1 MPFTTYTTGK
11 KITSIKGSYG
21 CPRWFDA
28 VYSGDIEYI
37 RKHAKNI
44 GKVSV
49 AFNLGLRKIE
59 MGRGR
64 RSFLVNLSY
73 GPEYPIRNQ
82 ITLCLAFIIRYI
94 GKGISLFQG
103 KIAIRKNA

>member
-28 VYSGDIEYI
+28 VYSGDMEYI

-49 AFNLGLRKIE
+49 EGRKKSD
-59 MGRGR
+59 GRECHICY
-64 RSFLVNLSY
+64 L
-73 GPEYPIRNQ
+73 
-82 ITLCLAFIIRYI
+82 T
-94 GKGISLFQG
+94 
-103 KIAIRKNA
+103 

>member
-28 VYSGDIEYI
+28 VYSGDMEYI

-44 GKVSV
+44 GKVGGAKKFS
-49 AFNLGLRKIE
+49 FRKPNLK
-59 MGRGR
+59 
-64 RSFLVNLSY
+64 
-73 GPEYPIRNQ
+73 
-82 ITLCLAFIIRYI
+82 
-94 GKGISLFQG
+94 
-103 KIAIRKNA
+103 

>member
-28 VYSGDIEYI
+28 VYSGDMEYI

-44 GKVSV
+44 GKVS
-49 AFNLGLRKIE
+49 FRK
-59 MGRGR
+59 
-64 RSFLVNLSY
+64 LNTKT
-73 GPEYPIRNQ
+73 Q
-82 ITLCLAFIIRYI
+82 IL
-94 GKGISLFQG
+94 K
-103 KIAIRKNA
+103 